1 MIKTVLHK
9 FSAALPVRV
18 LLVED
23 EPGDAHLVH
32 CALRSSYVHC
42 SIESVGTIAEFRQTL
57 NKQEFNVI
65 LLDLSLPDSSGLDT
79 LITVLQTVRNTP
91 VIVLSGQGEMDFAL
105 SALETGAADYLV
117 KGDFGHAGLT
127 RAICYALLRKELEA
141 GLVETS
147 KKLTLAAHVV
157 EAANESI
164 LITNADGV
172 IESVNPAFTRI
183 TGFSI
188 NEVIGRT
195 PQILHSGLQSGD
207 FYKNLW
213 KTLSRTGTWQGEI
226 WNQRKDG
233 TLYPQWISICS
244 IKNPSG
250 AVQHYVSIASD
261 LTAIRQAEQDVTR
274 LARFDPL
281 TGLINR
287 DSFHAELSL
296 ALATAK
302 QEKFIAGVII
312 LNLKRFRDI
321 NEARGMQAGDSLLK
335 AVSTRTKENLHRSD
349 ILARLGADEFAIILP
364 NLGASRIE
372 AGRRALGIAERL
384 SATLAQSFNVD
395 NENYTIEAYFGINL
409 FPQNPEQNAAD
420 ILGNAQTALNRI
432 KRGTD
437 HPIAFFEH
445 SMGETARSRYTLERD
460 LRRGIADD
468 QLRLY
473 LQPQLNADNV
483 IVGFEALVRWEHPEK
498 GLVPPGEFIPLAEQ
512 SDLIVLLDT
521 WMLKHA
527 CQLLTE
533 LTQQNRAVPIA
544 LNISPRHFARADL
557 IPGIKQCL
565 AETGTDPTLLILE
578 VTEGLFLRDVDTA
591 AAKMRELI
599 DLGLRF
605 SLDDFGTGY
614 SALAYL
620 KRLSF
625 YELKID
631 QSFVRDLPHD
641 QDDVALVETILAVAR
656 SLKLHVVAEGVET
669 AEQAAF
675 FDTRGPI
682 VQQGYFHGR
691 PEPAQNWL
699 ARLP

>member
-1 MIKTVLHK
+1 MMKTVLHK

-117 KGDFGHAGLT
+117 KGDFGHAGLP

-141 GLVETS
+141 GLVETG

-164 LITNADGV
+164 LITDADGV

-188 NEVIGRT
+188 SEVIGRT
-195 PQILHSGLQSGD
+195 PKILHSGLQSGD
-207 FYKNLW
+207 FYQNLW
-213 KTLSRTGTWQGEI
+213 NTLSRTGTWQGEI

-296 ALATAK
+296 ALAAAK
-302 QEKFIAGVII
+302 QEKLIAGVII

-349 ILARLGADEFAIILP
+349 VLARLGADEFAIILP
-364 NLGASRIE
+364 NLGACRIE
-372 AGRRALGIAERL
+372 AGRRALGVAERL

-473 LQPQLNADNV
+473 LQPQLNADSV

-498 GLVPPGEFIPLAEQ
+498 GLVSPGEFIPLAEQ

-557 IPGIKQCL
+557 ISGIKQCL
-565 AETGTDPTLLILE
+565 VEAGTDPTLLILE
-578 VTEGLFLRDVDTA
+578 VTEGLFLRDIDTA

-675 FDTRGPI
+675 FDARGPI

-699 ARLP
+699 VRLP